1 MNKEHIKMS
10 ALDYLKE
17 KNRMTKRCSI
27 LCNDCPLWFFNNGV
41 KTSCKF
47 IEYDHPEQAIEIV
60 WRYSKEHQPKT
71 RMQDFFEKH
80 PDATRNSDK
89 GVPIVCAAHLGY
101 TRECI
106 REGGAPMCKYC
117 WSQPLKEE

>member
-17 KNRMTKRCSI
+17 KNKMLRNCTIDCA
-27 LCNDCPLWFFNNGV
+27 DCPLGNANNGMKINCFV
-41 KTSCKF
+41 LERS
-47 IEYDHPEQAIEIV
+47 YPEKAIEIV
-60 WRYSKEHQPKT
+60 WRYSKEHQSKT

-80 PDATRNSDK
+80 PDAIRNSYK

-106 REGGAPMCKYC
+106 REGGAPMCRYC